1 MFVGD
6 LLRDLAVLASGDRWH
21 EDTVRGT
28 CRRQVLPGHQFALV
42 PIIGRSFDRSYVY
55 IGGGPTLSLTR
66 GKFNSLVGFARIFG
80 ERADI
85 SGPPTDLSSSNWVWG
100 GTGTIGATWFFDRSW
115 FLDVYY
121 SYSNTSK
128 QTSKY
133 FATFVNPNQTFDT
146 PTGPV
151 IGTTVGTLNGTSSG
165 RVITQG
171 ITFTIG
177 RSERHV

>member
-85 SGPPTDLSSSNWVWG
+85 SGPPTDLSSSNWMWAARARLARLG
-100 GTGTIGATWFFDRSW
+100 SSTAPGSLMSIIPI
-115 FLDVYY
+115 
-121 SYSNTSK
+121 
-128 QTSKY
+128 QTRANRPASIS
-133 FATFVNPNQTFDT
+133 PHSLI
-146 PTGPV
+146 PTRRLTRRPAW
-151 IGTTVGTLNGTSSG
+151 
-165 RVITQG
+165 
-171 ITFTIG
+171 
-177 RSERHV
+177 